1 MNLLPSGRRERRG
14 SGALASGA
22 VLLAVIASL
31 MGQPGSAAA
40 AAPPV
45 APQSAAAASSQ
56 PGATSGPTAGTATAA
71 PSAAASTPP
80 SASESRPAKVAPK
93 TAPTTEAKSARGEA
107 VRAVQ
112 QSAPPGP
119 CPATLAP
126 QTVVGCAVGAYQTAS
141 FSITL
146 PQQTDLV
153 LIQAVAAQ
161 GTLYPT
167 MVAPDGST
175 KVTCDSPFG
184 SGYGYGVLRCPTSQ
198 AGTYSLQVKDGS
210 GTQNGI
216 SVSYLPLL
224 SATGCKTVA
233 ATDRTLGAP
242 TVFPG
247 SLPVASAG
255 DCYTLDLAAND
266 VLRSYA
272 NTYRVTQTVY
282 DATGKQVC
290 TDQSNPGNGLDCRLA
305 GTAPFRVTVQ
315 QSSGAAQD
323 YSYSA
328 ARLSQPEGCTVVEPQ
343 AFGTTPDLSG
353 TARCR
358 TLRVPQATHYGFGPV
373 STGTAPSGGLFTPD
387 GTALVAN
394 CSLGACDLT
403 PGDYTWAVQA
413 SNTTA
418 GAFGMFL
425 YSATENRGCVATGDE
440 DLANGPATGTFAG
453 PGEQLCL
460 ALPTAT
466 GNGLY
471 LLNQPPSGGADVAV
485 EIDDA
490 GGAKQC
496 TNGGYAYGVCKLTGT
511 APFRAVLS
519 GTPGKAYQL
528 AIQRTGD
535 SAGCTAWPQS
545 GFDGSWGAQV
555 SLTATVPQACLS
567 LPADQHAS
575 AEMLDFANSK
585 NQLNASVHVVDPSG
599 TEVCQTVGTSYTACQ
614 LAAGVPYTAMLVG
627 VGGADTYKVVH
638 RDISPTAQCTTPA
651 STAVGGPSTPYDL
664 NSVLDARCIRI
675 SGAATDKFWLSART
689 LGSRYDPGTVMSVV
703 DANGKPVCTQWGT
716 ACKVTGSTSY
726 VAFVLASGYNGT
738 TIHTNVDTWKVGSAA
753 GWAPECTA
761 NPVSVDGFALRSGV
775 LNESSTGY
783 CAVLDM
789 KPNQSFNVY
798 GTDSSTSLETPLLTL
813 TGSSSWDDPN
823 LTYQC
828 VSMYGTFGANCQ
840 ATPNSVAGQAVLLL
854 SANQAATPV
863 EYSMQGVCNQGCTRA
878 PQPTPTGLSPATGT
892 AGTQH
897 QAVLQGTGL
906 TLGTKAWL
914 AQNGGKQT
922 VLTPLSVSADGTSL
936 DVLVDTNGLVP
947 GSYDLALDT
956 VGYTT
961 GTPSYGYLP
970 NAYTVTA
977 AATTAKDK
985 FVPITPTRFL
995 DTRYGIGAPKAQLG
1009 WDGVVALQVAGQNG
1023 VPSTG
1028 VNAVV
1033 MNVTAVNPSDAGHV
1047 TVYPDGQP
1055 APNTSNLNFTAG
1067 DTVPNLVTVPVLNG
1081 KVDLK
1086 NASSSV
1092 DLIADVTGYFTDS
1105 GAGSAFTPI
1114 TPTRFLDT
1122 RYGIGAPQ
1130 APVGPGGVAS
1140 LQVAGVNGVP
1150 ATGVTAVVMNVTAV
1164 YPTEAGHVTVYPDGQ
1179 PLPDVSNLNF
1189 TAGQIV
1195 PNLVTVPVVNGMV
1208 DLRNNSGSVDLIA
1221 DVTGYYSATGS
1232 TYSSVAPVRLLDTRV
1247 GTGARQGKVSGDSIV
1262 SLQVGG
1268 VEGVPATG
1276 VTAVVL
1282 NVTVTEP
1289 TDDSHMTVYP
1299 HGIACPNASNLNFT
1313 AGQTRANLVVVPVVD
1328 GRVTFYN
1335 HAGDTH
1341 VIADLEGYFTS

>member
-1 MNLLPSGRRERRG
+1 M
-14 SGALASGA
+14 
-22 VLLAVIASL
+22 LAVVASL
-31 MGQPGSAAA
+31 MGQPSSAAA
-40 AAPPV
+40 V
-45 APQSAAAASSQ
+45 ALPAAAVASQ
-56 PGATSGPTAGTATAA
+56 PGATPGPTAGSATAA
-71 PSAAASTPP
+71 PSAAATTPP
-80 SASESRPAKVAPK
+80 SASESQPAKATPK
-93 TAPTTEAKSARGEA
+93 TAPTTDAKSARSEA
-107 VRAVQ
+107 VRALQ
-112 QSAPPGP
+112 QSTPTGP
-119 CPATLAP
+119 CPATLDP
-126 QTVVGCAVGAYQTAS
+126 QTVAGCAVGAYQTAS

-161 GTLYPT
+161 GTLYPVL
-167 MVAPDGST
+167 VAPDGTT

-184 SGYGYGVLRCPTSQ
+184 AGYGYGVLRCPTAQ

-255 DCYTLDLAAND
+255 DCYTLDLAAGD

-272 NTYRVTQTVY
+272 NIYRVTQTVY

-290 TDQSNPGNGLDCRLA
+290 TDQSNPGNGLDCRLT
-305 GTAPFRVTVQ
+305 GSAPFRVTVQ
-315 QSSGAAQD
+315 QPSGAAQD

-328 ARLSQPEGCTVVEPQ
+328 ARLSQPEGCTLVQPQ
-343 AFGTTPDLSG
+343 AFGTTPDLSS

-358 TLRVPQATHYGFGPV
+358 TLRVSDATHYSFGPV

-440 DLANGPATGTFAG
+440 GLANGPATGTFAG
-453 PGEQLCL
+453 PGEQFCL
-460 ALPTAT
+460 TLPTAA

-496 TNGGYAYGVCKLTGT
+496 TNGGYVYSVCKLTGT
-511 APFRAVLS
+511 APFHAVVS
-519 GTPGKAYQL
+519 GTPGTAYRL

-555 SLTATVPQACLS
+555 SLTATVSQACLS
-567 LPADQHAS
+567 LPAGQHAA
-575 AEMLDFANSK
+575 AEMIDFASGK
-585 NQLNASVHVVDPSG
+585 NQLNASVHVVDPNG
-599 TEVCQTVGTSYTACQ
+599 TEVCATVGSSTTTCQ
-614 LAAGVPYTAMLVG
+614 LAAGVSYTAMLVG

-638 RDISPTAQCTTPA
+638 RDISPTATCTTPA

-664 NSVLDARCIRI
+664 TSDLDARCLRV
-675 SGAATDKFWLSART
+675 SGATTDKFWLSART
-689 LGSRYDPGTVMSVV
+689 LGSRYDPGTLVMVV
-703 DANGKPVCTQWGT
+703 DANGKSACTQFGT
-716 ACKVTGSTSY
+716 ACRVTGSTSY
-726 VAFVLASGYNGT
+726 VALVLASGYNGT
-738 TIHTNVDTWKVGSAA
+738 TIHTNVDAWKVGSAA
-753 GWAPECTA
+753 GWAPECAA

-783 CAVLDM
+783 CAVVDM
-789 KPNQSFNVY
+789 TADQAFNVY
-798 GTDSSTSLETPLLTL
+798 GTSSSPGPNEPFLTL
-813 TGSSSWDDPN
+813 IGSSDWVDYN
-823 LTYQC
+823 MTYQC
-828 VSMYGTFGANCQ
+828 VNMLGTFGARC
-840 ATPNSVAGQAVLLL
+840 AAPHTGTVGQAVLVL
-854 SANQAATPV
+854 SAAQAATPV
-863 EYSMQGVCNQGCTRA
+863 EYSMQGTCDTNCTR
-878 PQPTPTGLSPATGT
+878 PPLQTPTGISPATGT

-906 TLGTKAWL
+906 TLGTKMWL
-914 AQNGGKQT
+914 AKNGTRQT

-936 DVLVDTNGLVP
+936 DVLVNTNGLAP

-956 VGYTT
+956 VGYTS

-977 AATTAKDK
+977 AVTAAKSK
-985 FVPITPTRFL
+985 FVPTTPTRFL
-995 DTRYGIGAPKAQLG
+995 DTRYGIGAPQAKLG
-1009 WDGVVALQVAGQNG
+1009 WGAVVALQVAGQNG
-1023 VPSTG
+1023 IPSTG

-1033 MNVTAVNPSDAGHV
+1033 MNVTAVSPSDAGHV

-1055 APNTSNLNFTAG
+1055 APNTSNLNFAAG

-1081 KVDLK
+1081 KVDLQ

-1114 TPTRFLDT
+1114 TPTRFMDT

-1130 APVGPGGVAS
+1130 APVGSGGVAT

-1164 YPTEAGHVTVYPDGQ
+1164 YPSSAGHVTVYPDGQ

-1195 PNLVTVPVVNGMV
+1195 PNLVTVPVVNGAV

-1232 TYSSVAPVRLLDTRV
+1232 TYSSVTPVRLLDTRV
-1247 GTGARQGKVSGDSIV
+1247 GTGARQGKMGGDNIV

-1282 NVTVTEP
+1282 NVTATEP

-1299 HGIACPNASNLNFT
+1299 HGIGRPNASNLNFT